1 MYPQTTS
8 DFDFALLQSIQRY
21 LLDDSE
27 TPEFFQA
34 TGLPH
39 VLGSSTSSGTQFSPE
54 NTDFSPEPECGDE
67 PTEFEAARGEL
78 AEARGGHAPLD
89 WRRYRGVRRRP
100 WGKFAA
106 EIRDPAKKGAR
117 VWLGTHETPE
127 DAALAYDRA
136 AFKIRGSRAKLNFPH
151 LIGSDTAARK
161 RLSPD
166 PSSSSTK
173 RRRRSMAGSTAQAEL
188 NSDDLAGVFL
198 KYKLTPED
206 ELLLSSL

>member
-1 MYPQTTS
+1 MYHQITS
-8 DFDFALLQSIQRY
+8 DFDFALLESIQHY

-27 TPEFFQA
+27 TPEFFPA
-34 TGLPH
+34 TDPPQ
-39 VLGSSTSSGTQFSPE
+39 VLGSSTSYGAQ
-54 NTDFSPEPECGDE
+54 FSPEPECRAE
-67 PTEFEAARGEL
+67 PTEFDAARAEL
-78 AEARGGHAPLD
+78 AEARGVHAPD

-151 LIGSDTAARK
+151 LIGSDAAAHK
-161 RLSPD
+161 RHAPD
-166 PSSSSTK
+166 PSSSSEEVRGSTK
-173 RRRRSMAGSTAQAEL
+173 RRRRSMAGSTAQTEL

-198 KYKLTPED
+198 MYKLTPED